1 MGGTSVPM
9 LSAQVAAGWHKSV
22 GAEAPPTRAGR
33 DAAGLRPIHRQATRR
48 RDVVSKLSREGL

>member
-1 MGGTSVPM
+1 MGGTSVPT
-9 LSAQVAAGWHKSV
+9 LSAQIAANGHESV

-33 DAAGLRPIHRQATRR
+33 DAARLRPIHRQATRR